1 MATRACLLSTHAPKT
16 LWGGRIQRST
26 ADEAYANF
34 QSNYVT
40 GEDGNRK
47 NCDIQTKADS
57 QMEASKN
64 LFATAAR
71 FRDAVGVME
80 NICDELNDPNI
91 SRTRIREKARQLQKY
106 IIPLIS
112 HASATIDDTAQVL
125 APIARLKYVHDR
137 NEVARKKAVANTI
150 LSNATSEKEHLIY
163 EHIQKEEE
171 RKKKNGRSL
180 IDEKCTPT
188 AKKPRRNPNRV
199 THPNDLSSDNVITIS
214 FPDTEEFIEVTVTR
228 LKSHEE
234 VKVFLPAPGGGK
246 EYCKEEVIDITDET
260 VERSHERGIVIR
272 ALIAHQSRFNIPLTA
287 RTIRRYME
295 QRSKLIPM
303 IHKEWLGVGQ
313 PPICNDIN
321 MAKIA
326 QHCEHYL
333 GKSYCKS
340 NMKQMLEDK
349 HTKKLKNAGSI
360 KILENSISQSS
371 VRNYTALLADQPNMS
386 VSQSTTTKSN
396 TRHGAEN
403 SIRGSIST
411 LSLIAYTHF
420 VPVDRQDPDLRQEL
434 KSLPNSVQMLSEMV
448 SEAWGCPVHPVHP
461 ALIFSTDDTTEYI
474 FEGTKNTPHNF
485 VLTTKSSIQKRGT
498 NAVYNT
504 EDNKSM
510 NGMRVK
516 LTFTFS
522 AMGTSMPLVVTVTGL
537 TEKEMPDGKEFIHVK
552 VPGMCIG
559 GGGVSAKNQSYGHLL
574 LMRNTEGAEKRR
586 FTWYQENILMK
597 GTSINCKVYCGFD
610 DSSRREIPDRLTAVS
625 WSDGDLSQIA
635 AIKGCIDQLLENKII
650 ANK

>member
-1 MATRACLLSTHAPKT
+1 MATRACLLSTHALKT

-171 RKKKNGRSL
+171 RKKKNGRSR
-180 IDEKCTPT
+180 IDEKCAPT

-214 FPDTEEFIEVTVTR
+214 FPDTEEFIEVTVTH
-228 LKSHEE
+228 LKSHVE

-246 EYCKEEVIDITDET
+246 EY
-260 VERSHERGIVIR
+260 
-272 ALIAHQSRFNIPLTA
+272 
-287 RTIRRYME
+287 
-295 QRSKLIPM
+295 SK
-303 IHKEWLGVGQ
+303 
-313 PPICNDIN
+313 
-321 MAKIA
+321 
-326 QHCEHYL
+326 
-333 GKSYCKS
+333 
-340 NMKQMLEDK
+340 
-349 HTKKLKNAGSI
+349 T
-360 KILENSISQSS
+360 
-371 VRNYTALLADQPNMS
+371 RLL
-386 VSQSTTTKSN
+386 V
-396 TRHGAEN
+396 
-403 SIRGSIST
+403 
-411 LSLIAYTHF
+411 
-420 VPVDRQDPDLRQEL
+420 
-434 KSLPNSVQMLSEMV
+434 
-448 SEAWGCPVHPVHP
+448 
-461 ALIFSTDDTTEYI
+461 
-474 FEGTKNTPHNF
+474 
-485 VLTTKSSIQKRGT
+485 
-498 NAVYNT
+498 
-504 EDNKSM
+504 
-510 NGMRVK
+510 
-516 LTFTFS
+516 
-522 AMGTSMPLVVTVTGL
+522 
-537 TEKEMPDGKEFIHVK
+537 
-552 VPGMCIG
+552 
-559 GGGVSAKNQSYGHLL
+559 
-574 LMRNTEGAEKRR
+574 
-586 FTWYQENILMK
+586 
-597 GTSINCKVYCGFD
+597 
-610 DSSRREIPDRLTAVS
+610 
-625 WSDGDLSQIA
+625 
-635 AIKGCIDQLLENKII
+635 
-650 ANK
+650 